1 MGSFLNNNQKAY
13 ESNLENF
20 EIKIFKEIS
29 KLNIG
34 KNIAISPLSIYHILS
49 LVANGAKDTTLK
61 ELLFTLNNKNQ
72 QEMDKVNKSIFTTI
86 TKYTNEIEFANAIF
100 TKINPENNFIKIV
113 KEFKAEINILKDTEQ
128 INKWCNENTHGKIPK
143 IIESIKPND
152 VMILLNA
159 IYFNGLW
166 KYPFD
171 KKNNFESNFM
181 NYNKEPKK
189 IEFMSLEKKFNY
201 YEDEEIQAIFL
212 KYQNESLSAVII
224 LPNKEINLNEYIQN
238 FENEKFNLI
247 IKNSKEKDIQLNM
260 PKFEISYESEMIPF
274 MKNLGVKEA
283 FTLNANFTGMCKEK
297 NIFIN
302 QIMHKTFIKVD
313 ENGTEAASVTD
324 VKMELSLP
332 PPVDVDH
339 PFLFIVTAEDLPSNH
354 KVLFMSK
361 IECL

>member
-34 KNIAISPLSIYHILS
+34 KNIVISPLSIYHILS

-72 QEMDKVNKSIFTTI
+72 QEMNKVNKSIFTTI

-128 INKWCNENTHGKIPK
+128 INKWCNDNTHGKIPK

-171 KKNNFESNFM
+171 KKDNHESNFM

-189 IEFMSLEKKFNY
+189 TEFMSLEKKFNF
-201 YEDEEIQAIFL
+201 YEDEEIQAISL
-212 KYQNESLSAVII
+212 KYQNESLSALII
-224 LPNKEINLNEYIQN
+224 LPNKELDLNEYIQN

-247 IKNSKEKDIQLNM
+247 IENSKEKDIQLNL

-283 FTLNANFTGMCKEK
+283 FTLKQILLECTKK
-297 NIFIN
+297 KIFLL
-302 QIMHKTFIKVD
+302 IKSCTKLLLKSMKR
-313 ENGTEAASVTD
+313 ER
-324 VKMELSLP
+324 KLPLRLMLKWSL
-332 PPVDVDH
+332 VYLH
-339 PFLFIVTAEDLPSNH
+339 P
-354 KVLFMSK
+354 
-361 IECL
+361 

>member
-34 KNIAISPLSIYHILS
+34 KNIVISPLSIYHILS

-72 QEMDKVNKSIFTTI
+72 QKMNKVNKSIFTTI

-128 INKWCNENTHGKIPK
+128 INKWCNDNTHGKIPK

-212 KYQNESLSAVII
+212 KYQNESLSALII
-224 LPNKEINLNEYIQN
+224 LPNKKLDLNEYIQN
-238 FENEKFNLI
+238 FEDEKFSLI
-247 IKNSKEKDIQLNM
+247 IENSKEKDIQLNL
-260 PKFEISYESEMIPF
+260 PKFKICYESEMTPF
-274 MKNLGVKEA
+274 IKNLGVKEA
-283 FTLNANFTGMCKEK
+283 FTLNANFTGISKEK
-297 NIFIN
+297 TIFIN
-302 QIMHKTFIKVD
+302 KIMHKTFIEVD
-313 ENGTEAASVTD
+313 EKGTEAAALTTFY
-324 VKMELSLP
+324 MEGSFSQSI
-332 PPVDVDH
+332 DVDH
-339 PFLFIVTAEDLPSNH
+339 PFLFIVTAEDLPSSH
-354 KVLFMSK
+354 KILFISK

>member
-1 MGSFLNNNQKAY
+1 MGSCLNKDQQTS
-13 ESNLENF
+13 ESSLENF
-20 EIKIFKEIS
+20 EIKLFKEIN
-29 KLNIG
+29 KLNTG
-34 KNIAISPLSIYHILS
+34 KNIVISPLSIYHILS

-61 ELLFTLNNKNQ
+61 EILLSLNEKNQ
-72 QEMDKVNKSIFTTI
+72 NEMNKVNKSIFTSI
-86 TKYTNEIEFANAIF
+86 SKYTNEIEFANAIF
-100 TKINPENNFIKIV
+100 TKINPESNFIKII
-113 KEFKAEINILKDTEQ
+113 KEYKAEINILKDTEQ
-128 INKWCNENTHGKIPK
+128 INKWCNDNTHGKISK

-171 KKNNFESNFM
+171 KKDNHESNFM

-189 IEFMSLEKKFNY
+189 IEFMSLEKKFNF

-212 KYQNESLSAVII
+212 KYQNESLSALII
-224 LPNKEINLNEYIQN
+224 LPNKELDLNEYIQN
-238 FENEKFNLI
+238 FENEKFSLI
-247 IKNSKEKDIQLNM
+247 IENSKEKDIQLNL

-283 FTLNANFTGMCKEK
+283 FTLNANFTGMYKEK

-313 ENGTEAASVTD
+313 EKGTEAASVTD

-332 PPVDVDH
+332 PSIDVDH
-339 PFLFIVTAEDLPSNH
+339 PFLFIVTAEDLLSNH
-354 KVLFMSK
+354 KILFISK